1 MSIFVKICGLSTAE
15 QVDAAV
21 SAGADAVGFVF
32 AKSVRRVSPATA
44 AQLGAAV
51 PAGVKKVAVMLH
63 ATDAE
68 LQTVLREFKP
78 DVLQTDAS
86 DFMQLNVPDDI
97 EQWSVFRE
105 GDSTVA
111 TDGTYIYE
119 GRKSGAGQTVNWTAA
134 AKIAQRG
141 NMMLAGGLAAN
152 NIAVAIATVTP
163 FGVDVSSAVESAP
176 GMKDARLIKEFINAA
191 RAAEAHL

>member
-44 AQLGAAV
+44 AQLSAAV